1 MSQSGSDGE
10 AAAAAKKSNADDT
23 AGSSDGCDA
32 ISKGVV
38 DPSEQPAP
46 DVVDP
51 SEDLMRHKEYIDTPA
66 EEPQGKKLFIGGI
79 SWRSDEGKA

>member
-23 AGSSDGCDA
+23 AGSSDGGDA

-79 SWRSDEGKA
+79 SWRIDEGKA

>member
-1 MSQSGSDGE
+1 MPTTPP
-10 AAAAAKKSNADDT
+10 AAAMAAMPF
-23 AGSSDGCDA
+23 
-32 ISKGVV
+32 SKGVV